1 MCECVHVCVSY
12 WYSYLLPL
20 LCQVSRVRSQI
31 SAVDD
36 EYNALLSQS
45 PTNVVGSSEQSAA
58 TDGGEPEVGRDTT
71 TEKEEWLASL
81 QRQQQQRQQQQRKQ
95 IFKAGRR
102 SVNRAHLDKLPSNE
116 LRAMGE
122 KELFEKLRADSER
135 AQAAERLARRPRWR
149 EATKARVM
157 DDGASATPARR
168 SDPVPTS
175 TEGAQSPPASQLQK
189 QLQNEIEYTK
199 SLRRRPGAKQP
210 GTRFVPRSYTGASGA
225 GLWAVEQYT
234 LRPDQWWSP
243 PDAVAEK
250 LKVTAGSPAAKSE
263 QSAAADGGEAKV
275 GRDKTAEKEEWL
287 TQFERLA
294 GKFALVAQ
302 REREAAAAAVAAK
315 AAVEAQEAAE
325 EAQRI
330 VGNIKALR
338 ARAEEAGADGDIDN
352 AMALMDEAKELELEL
367 AARQRERQRKQQ
379 EDRDSAAGTTAPEVK
394 GTSGHVAD
402 VEELLEF
409 AQELG
414 ILRDLRGTDELGTVC
429 RWRGECAMADWM
441 EQYSDWEQW
450 EHAGKLNLAITA
462 LMPLLNGT
470 TATRQCVPEK
480 LLPAMEKRLV
490 VPTPPNASPER

>member
-1 MCECVHVCVSY
+1 MCLS
-12 WYSYLLPL
+12 YSYLLPL
-20 LCQVSRVRSQI
+20 LCQVSSVRSQI

-45 PTNVVGSSEQSAA
+45 PTKVVGNLEQSAA
-58 TDGGEPEVGRDTT
+58 TAGGEPEVGWDKT
-71 TEKEEWLASL
+71 TEKEEWLAAL
-81 QRQQQQRQQQQRKQ
+81 QRQQQPQQQQRKQ

-102 SVNRAHLDKLPSNE
+102 SANRAHLDKLPSNE

-168 SDPVPTS
+168 SNPVPIS
-175 TEGAQSPPASQLQK
+175 AEGAQSPPASQLQK
-189 QLQNEIEYTK
+189 QLQHEIEYTK
-199 SLRRRPGAKQP
+199 GLRRRPGVKQP
-210 GTRFVPRSYTGASGA
+210 GARFVPRSYTGTTGS

-250 LKVTAGSPAAKSE
+250 LKNAASSPAAKSE
-263 QSAAADGGEAKV
+263 QTATADGGEAKV

-287 TQFERLA
+287 AKFDRLA

-315 AAVEAQEAAE
+315 AAVEEQAAAE
-325 EAQRI
+325 EAQTI

-338 ARAEEAGADGDIDN
+338 ARAEEAGADGDIDI
-352 AMALMDEAKELELEL
+352 AMTLMDEAKGLELEL

-379 EDRDSAAGTTAPEVK
+379 EDRDNAASNAVPEVK
-394 GTSGHVAD
+394 GKSGHLRD

-409 AQELG
+409 AQVLG
-414 ILRDLRGTDELGTVC
+414 ILRDLRGTDELDTVR

-441 EQYSDWEQW
+441 DQYSDWEQW
-450 EHAGKLNLAITA
+450 EHAGKLNLAISA

-480 LLPAMEKRLV
+480 LLPAMEQRLV
-490 VPTPPNASPER
+490 VPTPLNVSLEQ